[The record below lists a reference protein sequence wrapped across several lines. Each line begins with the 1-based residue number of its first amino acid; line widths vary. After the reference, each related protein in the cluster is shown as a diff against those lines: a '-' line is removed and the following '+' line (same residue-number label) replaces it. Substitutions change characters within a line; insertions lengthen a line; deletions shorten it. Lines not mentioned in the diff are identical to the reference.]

1 MNGIKIVTDSTA
13 DLPKEL
19 VTKHEITVIP
29 LKIIF
34 GEKEIF
40 RDGIDITTE
49 QIYKQMEKNNIP
61 GTSQP
66 TPAEFVSAYKKLAS
80 DGSSII
86 SIHISS
92 EMSGTYQSARLA
104 KEMLPDLDVE
114 VIDSRQVSMA
124 LGLIVLKAAKLANE
138 GRTKPEILKT
148 VDRIISNIQVYFIV
162 DTLKYLQHGG
172 RIGKA
177 EAFLGTI
184 LNVKPI
190 LHIKDGL
197 VQPHEKIRS
206 KTRAIE
212 RLVQIYSDYTGSKKT
227 MCSIVHGMNPA
238 DFKELVKK
246 ITPLLM
252 YDEPVFSTLGS
263 VVGTHVGPGVIGIIF
278 TVE

>member
-1 MNGIKIVTDSTA
+1 MNRIKIVTDSTA
-13 DLPKEL
+13 DLPEEFII
-19 VTKHEITVIP
+19 KHKITVIP

-34 GEKEIF
+34 GEKTF
-40 RDGIDITTE
+40 RDGIDITNQQLYE
-49 QIYKQMEKNNIP
+49 QMEKNKIP

-66 TPAEFVSAYKKLAS
+66 TPAEFASVYKKLAA

-92 EMSGTYQSARLA
+92 AMSGTCQSARLA
-104 KEMLPDLDVE
+104 KEMLPDLDIE

-124 LGLIVLKAAKLANE
+124 LGLIVLKAAISASE
-138 GRTKPEILKT
+138 GKTKQEILKIIS
-148 VDRIISNIQVYFIV
+148 RIISKIQVYFIV
-162 DTLKYLQHGG
+162 DTLKYLKHGG

-177 EAFLGTI
+177 EALLGTI

-197 VQPHEKIRS
+197 VQPYEKVRS

-212 RLVQIYSDYTGSKKT
+212 RLVQIFSNYTGNKKVV
-227 MCSIVHGMNPA
+227 CSLVHGMNPA
-238 DFKELVKK
+238 AFDELLKK
-246 ITPLLM
+246 ITPLLNCN
-252 YDEPVFSTLGS
+252 EPVFSTLGS

-278 TVE
+278 AVE